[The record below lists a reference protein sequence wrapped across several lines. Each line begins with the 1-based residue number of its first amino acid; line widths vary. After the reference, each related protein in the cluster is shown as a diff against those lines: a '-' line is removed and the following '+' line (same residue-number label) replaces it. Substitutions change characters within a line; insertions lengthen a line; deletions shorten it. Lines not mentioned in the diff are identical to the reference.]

1 MVFIGVAL
9 GWVLDRHI
17 ERGILREAAEDT
29 ADHAQHLIAPYLQGQ
44 DFSAPLSRERYAEL
58 DRFFKEKVLSNRVVQ
73 VKLWNRQGLLV
84 YSPERELV
92 GRQFPVHGRL
102 RAALRGETV
111 AEISNLQESEH
122 VAERGRFSQL
132 IEIYSPVISRETGQ
146 IVGVYEIYQDASL
159 VQSHLRSSRLA
170 LWGTLALGFVL
181 LYASLFAI
189 VRQASRTLVQQN
201 VELRQLSER
210 LGLSL
215 QELEETYLGTLE
227 ALSAA
232 LDARDR
238 ETEGHSRRVT
248 DLTLAVA
255 KAMGF
260 SEKQLVDIE
269 RGALLHDVGKIGI
282 SDAILHKPG
291 PLTSEEWAEMRKHP
305 ELGYKVLQG
314 IGFLQDALPIVLYH
328 HEWYDGSGYPYGLRN
343 GSIPLEARIFAV
355 ADAYDAITSE
365 RPYRPARS
373 HEEALQEIKRHAGTQ
388 FDPQVVEVFL
398 RVVDGYRR

>member
-1 MVFIGVAL
+1 
-9 GWVLDRHI
+9 
-17 ERGILREAAEDT
+17 
-29 ADHAQHLIAPYLQGQ
+29 
-44 DFSAPLSRERYAEL
+44 L